1 MPVNIQLKT
10 LRRLFGVAS
19 FFPQYAALRSNGRRA
34 APAAASAGAAADGTS
49 PAGDGEQPSG
59 DGGRGRRPPPRRPR
73 RGGLDGDG
81 DGDDSP
87 WSAAAAQRTSLLDR
101 PSSATSTLPRG
112 GIPTAFF
119 SGVPPRSVRGKTVS
133 LTLSHA
139 ALLEKQKLKVYYG
152 CLRDGTLSRAVE
164 SARGERVDVDAA
176 LLRRLEAR
184 LATVVYRTGWAGSLM
199 TARQWVSHGHITV
212 NGAVADVPG
221 MAVGAGDVVAITDR
235 YWRSAAA
242 EAERAAEVRLALGAG
257 ATHTPAVEGGG
268 RTGAGT
274 IPWLAVDRVAMAAAV
289 LRPPQTEELRALTRA
304 ALFPVVRDAAL
315 DPATAMRAYR

>member
-1 MPVNIQLKT
+1 MPVNLKLKT

-34 APAAASAGAAADGTS
+34 APSAASLAASADGAS
-49 PAGDGEQPSG
+49 PADNSEQPPGDSG
-59 DGGRGRRPPPRRPR
+59 RGQRPPRGRRR
-73 RGGLDGDG
+73 RGRDGDG

-87 WSAAAAQRTSLLDR
+87 WSAAAAQRTTLLDR
-101 PSSATSTLPRG
+101 STSATSTLPRG

-119 SGVPPRSVRGKTVS
+119 SGVPPRAVRGKTVS

-164 SARGERVDVDAA
+164 SARRERVDVDAA
-176 LLRRLEAR
+176 LLRRLEER
-184 LATVVYRTGWAGSLM
+184 LATIVYRTGWTGSLM
-199 TARQWVSHGHITV
+199 TARQWVAHGHITV
-212 NGAVADVPG
+212 NGAVADIPG
-221 MAVGAGDVVAITDR
+221 MTVGAGDVIAVTDG

-242 EAERAAEVRLALGAG
+242 EAERAAEMRLKLGAG

-315 DPATAMRAYR
+315 DPAIAMRAYR

>member
-1 MPVNIQLKT
+1 MPVDLKLKT

-34 APAAASAGAAADGTS
+34 APAAASAAAAADGAS
-49 PAGDGEQPSG
+49 PANDSEQPRG
-59 DGGRGRRPPPRRPR
+59 HGGRGRRPSRGRRH
-73 RGGLDGDG
+73 GGQDGDG

-87 WSAAAAQRTSLLDR
+87 WAAAAAQRTPLLDR
-101 PSSATSTLPRG
+101 SSSATSTLPRG

-119 SGVPPRSVRGKTVS
+119 SGVPPRAVRGKTVS

-164 SARGERVDVDAA
+164 SARCERIDVDAA
-176 LLRRLEAR
+176 LLRRLEER
-184 LATVVYRTGWAGSLM
+184 LATVVYRTGWTGSLM

-212 NGAVADVPG
+212 NGAVADIPG
-221 MAVGAGDVVAITDR
+221 MVIGAGDVIAVTDG
-235 YWRSAAA
+235 YWRSAAV
-242 EAERAAEVRLALGAG
+242 EAERAAEMRLRLGAG
-257 ATHTPAVEGGG
+257 ATHTPAVVGGG

-289 LRPPQTEELRALTRA
+289 LRRPQTEELRALTRA
-304 ALFPVVRDAAL
+304 ALFPVIRDAAL
-315 DPATAMRAYR
+315 DPALAMRAYR

>member
-19 FFPQYAALRSNGRRA
+19 FFPQYAALRSTGRRA
-34 APAAASAGAAADGTS
+34 VPSATSAADGT
-49 PAGDGEQPSG
+49 APSG
-59 DGGRGRRPPPRRPR
+59 DGEESPSDDGRGRRPPPQRRR
-73 RGGLDGDG
+73 RGGRDGDG
-81 DGDDSP
+81 DGEDSA
-87 WSAAAAQRTSLLDR
+87 WSAAAAQRNTILDR
-101 PSSATSTLPRG
+101 PSGPTSTLPRG

-119 SGVPPRSVRGKTVS
+119 SGVPPRAVRGKTVS
-133 LTLSHA
+133 LTLAHG

-164 SARGERVDVDAA
+164 SARCERTDVDAA

-184 LATVVYRTGWAGSLM
+184 LATIVYRTGWVGSLM
-199 TARQWVSHGHITV
+199 TARQWVAHGHITV

-221 MAVGAGDVVAITDR
+221 LAVAAGDVLAVTDGF
-235 YWRSAAA
+235 WRSAAA
-242 EAERAAEVRLALGAG
+242 EAERAAGVRDALGVG
-257 ATHTPAVEGGG
+257 ATHTPAAEGGG
-268 RTGAGT
+268 RSGAGT

-289 LRPPQTEELRALTRA
+289 VRPPQTEELRALTRA

-315 DPATAMRAYR
+315 DPAAAMRAYR

>member
-34 APAAASAGAAADGTS
+34 APAAASAAAAADGTS
-49 PAGDGEQPSG
+49 LAGDGEQPPR
-59 DGGRGRRPPPRRPR
+59 DGGRRRRPPPRRR
-73 RGGLDGDG
+73 RGGHDGDG

-101 PSSATSTLPRG
+101 PSSAASTIPRG

-119 SGVPPRSVRGKTVS
+119 SGVPPRAVRGKTVS

-152 CLRDGTLSRAVE
+152 CLRDGILSRAVE
-164 SARGERVDVDAA
+164 SARCERVDVDAA

-221 MAVGAGDVVAITDR
+221 MAVDAGDVVAVTDG

-242 EAERAAEVRLALGAG
+242 EAERAAGVRLALGAG
-257 ATHTPAVEGGG
+257 ATHTPAVQGGG
-268 RTGAGT
+268 RSGAGT

>member
-34 APAAASAGAAADGTS
+34 APAAASAAAAADGTS
-49 PAGDGEQPSG
+49 PAGDGEQLSS
-59 DGGRGRRPPPRRPR
+59 DGGRGQRPPPRRRR
-73 RGGLDGDG
+73 RGGQDGDG

-87 WSAAAAQRTSLLDR
+87 WSAAAAQQTTLLDR
-101 PSSATSTLPRG
+101 PSATSALPRG

-119 SGVPPRSVRGKTVS
+119 SGVPPRAVRGKTVS

-164 SARGERVDVDAA
+164 SARCERIDVDAA

-221 MAVGAGDVVAITDR
+221 MAVGAGDVVAVTDGF
-235 YWRSAAA
+235 WRSAAA
-242 EAERAAEVRLALGAG
+242 EAERAAQVRLALGAG

-274 IPWLAVDRVAMAAAV
+274 IPWLAVDRVAMAAGV
-289 LRPPQTEELRALTRA
+289 LRPPQTDELRALTRA

>member
-1 MPVNIQLKT
+1 MPVNMKLNT

-19 FFPQYAALRSNGRRA
+19 FFPQYAALRSNGRRSV
-34 APAAASAGAAADGTS
+34 PAAAAAADGS
-49 PAGDGEQPSG
+49 FPGGDGEQPAG
-59 DGGRGRRPPPRRPR
+59 DGGRGRRPPPRRRR
-73 RGGLDGDG
+73 RGGGDG

-87 WSAAAAQRTSLLDR
+87 WSAAAAQRTSLFDR
-101 PSSATSTLPRG
+101 PSSATATLPRG
-112 GIPTAFF
+112 GIPTAYF
-119 SGVPPRSVRGKTVS
+119 SGVPPRAVRGKTVS

-164 SARGERVDVDAA
+164 AARCERVDVDAA

-212 NGAVADVPG
+212 NGAVADVAG
-221 MAVGAGDVVAITDR
+221 MAVDAGDVIAVTDS

-242 EAERAAEVRLALGAG
+242 EAERAAGVRLALGAG
-257 ATHTPAVEGGG
+257 ATHTPAAEGGG

-289 LRPPQTEELRALTRA
+289 LRPPSTAELRALTRA

-315 DPATAMRAYR
+315 DPAIAMRAYR